1 MLNHIKRKKS
11 NEKNNNNFNKNNNNS
26 KSKNK
31 IKGNNAI
38 VKDHFDSDYLSKSVN
53 DYSIN
58 RNTLLKQIL
67 GNMADSGGFEGR
79 HLANGIEILKTMIEE
94 KTCTRFLSF
103 VGALVSTGNRG
114 IIRDMIKN
122 KMFDCIITTCGALD
136 HDIAKSFSSYYE
148 GDFRLDDQ
156 FLLKKDIHRLGNIL
170 IPNKN
175 YGPLIE
181 TKVQP
186 ILQELY
192 DSIKSSS
199 QSQSQSQ
206 SHSLGLAPSEILR
219 FIGSHLNE
227 SSFLYWAAKNNIPV
241 IVPGIVDG
249 AVGNQIWL
257 FNQSHKD
264 FRVDVLKDQT
274 ILSEMIFDAKMT
286 GAFMMGG
293 GLSKHHTL
301 WWNQYRGGLDY
312 AVYITTASEWD
323 GSLSGAPVAEAI
335 SWGKVTTQA
344 KQVTIHADVSTVLP
358 FIYYGLI
365 SK

>member
-1 MLNHIKRKKS
+1 MRQVKK
-11 NEKNNNNFNKNNNNS
+11 KNVD
-26 KSKNK
+26 
-31 IKGNNAI
+31 
-38 VKDHFDSDYLSKSVN
+38 VKDSPNYLSKDVR

-58 RNTLLKQIL
+58 QKTSITQIL
-67 GNMADSGGFEGR
+67 KNMADSGGFEGR
-79 HLANGIEILKTMIEE
+79 HLANGIEILKKMLNE
-94 KTCTRFLSF
+94 KNCTRFISF
-103 VGALVSTGNRG
+103 VGALMSTGNRG
-114 IIRDMIKN
+114 IVRDMIKN

-181 TKVQP
+181 NKVQP
-186 ILQELY
+186 ILQKLY
-192 DSIKSSS
+192 DNSKSSRE
-199 QSQSQSQ
+199 
-206 SHSLGLAPSEILR
+206 LAPSEIIR
-219 FIGSHLNE
+219 YIGSHLNE
-227 SSFLYWAAKNNIPV
+227 SSFLYWAFKNDIPV
-241 IVPGIVDG
+241 FVPGIVDG

-264 FRVDVLKDQT
+264 FKIDILKDQT
-274 ILSEMIFDAKMT
+274 KLSEIIFDAKKT

-344 KQVTIHADVSTVLP
+344 KQITIHADVSTVLP